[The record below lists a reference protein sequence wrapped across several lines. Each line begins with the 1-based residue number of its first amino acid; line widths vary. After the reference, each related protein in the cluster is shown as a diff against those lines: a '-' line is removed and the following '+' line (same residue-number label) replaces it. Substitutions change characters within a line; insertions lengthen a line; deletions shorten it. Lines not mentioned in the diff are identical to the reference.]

1 MEEIIER
8 IQDEIFLIFMLI
20 STFSLFLYII
30 TEKLSFISSFL
41 SLTISLIAINKDIFI
56 VYTFLFIII
65 GIISF
70 ISMLD
75 IDMWMEMEMSNMNK
89 VQKIIRLIITLI
101 VIIPV
106 IQILY
111 NYSFFQNFK
120 LNFRSVF
127 LSFASLVFIILS
139 AVIIPRYILVF
150 ISRIKSHKK
159 ITSFFI
165 IKALRYRLFYG
176 MTQSKLQI
184 RDGVNEYMFE
194 VSNRA
199 YKILRKKTYVKIQ
212 MLEGHFG
219 CYYVKNNFLGK
230 DRLKT
235 LKEDLP
241 RFLRIFMLIIALG
254 ILFVL
259 FCHIVA
265 NYAWIG

>member
-8 IQDEIFLIFMLI
+8 IQDGIFLIFMLI
-20 STFSLFLYII
+20 SAFSVFLYII
-30 TEKLSFISSFL
+30 TEKLSFISTFL
-41 SLTISLIAINKDIFI
+41 CLTISLIAINKDIFI
-56 VYTFLFIII
+56 VYTFLFIIM

-75 IDMWMEMEMSNMNK
+75 IDMWMEMGMSNMNR
-89 VQKIIRLIITLI
+89 VQKLIRLIISLI
-101 VIIPV
+101 VVIPL

-120 LNFRSVF
+120 LNLRSVS
-127 LSFASLVFIILS
+127 LLLASLILILLS
-139 AVIIPRYILVF
+139 VVIIPRYILVF

-165 IKALRYRLFYG
+165 IKTLKYRLFYG
-176 MTQSKLQI
+176 MTQSKLQV
-184 RDGVNEYMFE
+184 RDGINEYMFE

-199 YKILRKKTYVKIQ
+199 YKILRNKTYVKIQ
-212 MLEGHFG
+212 MVEGNFG

-241 RFLRIFMLIIALG
+241 RFLASFLLIIVLT
-254 ILFVL
+254 ILFML
-259 FCHIVA
+259 FCHIII